1 MRVHHHLIESL
12 VEAERNQSVIVVARD
27 GLGNFS
33 SIAEAIDSIPEQN
46 QQRVIVWIKAGVY
59 REKIAIPKSKPF
71 VTLQGDGSSLTII
84 TWNSTASDRNGTNLL
99 KTYNSATISINSR
112 FFIAKNITF
121 QNEAIAHI
129 HGETGKQAVA
139 LRISADMAAFYDCN
153 FHGGQDTLYDH
164 KGRHYFK
171 RCFVQGSVDFIF
183 GYGRSLYK
191 DCHLYSIANKTGA
204 ITAQKRT
211 IRNMNSG
218 FSFVNCSITG
228 SGRIY
233 LGRAWGDRSRVVYSY
248 TYMDALIAPQGWQ
261 NWNHPE
267 RNRTVFFAQY
277 ECSGPGAK
285 TSQRVAWARTLTF
298 EEAQPFLDTDF
309 IHGETW
315 LLST

>member
-46 QQRVIVWIKAGVY
+46 QQRVI
-59 REKIAIPKSKPF
+59 
-71 VTLQGDGSSLTII
+71 
-84 TWNSTASDRNGTNLL
+84 
-99 KTYNSATISINSR
+99 
-112 FFIAKNITF
+112 
-121 QNEAIAHI
+121 NEAIAHI